1 MNSLTNWIT
10 SMGQA
15 RVVIATL
22 IFVGLLLAAFAWL
35 N

>member
-10 SMGQA
+10 SMGQT

-22 IFVGLLLAAFAWL
+22 IFVGLLLGAFAWL